1 MKLKYHQ
8 ITFRAFN
15 HKRRRI
21 RKKYFNIN
29 KNDNA
34 TKIIENEKEKIKL
47 QKMKKKNKTDRKIQK
62 LSISERENPRGF
74 SPWDESEL
82 FC

>member
-1 MKLKYHQ
+1 MC
-8 ITFRAFN
+8 IS
-15 HKRRRI
+15 
-21 RKKYFNIN
+21 

-34 TKIIENEKEKIKL
+34 TKIIENEKEKIK
-47 QKMKKKNKTDRKIQK
+47 QIKKYKKLRDKYFLLTHRKIQK

-82 FC
+82 FLLKNR